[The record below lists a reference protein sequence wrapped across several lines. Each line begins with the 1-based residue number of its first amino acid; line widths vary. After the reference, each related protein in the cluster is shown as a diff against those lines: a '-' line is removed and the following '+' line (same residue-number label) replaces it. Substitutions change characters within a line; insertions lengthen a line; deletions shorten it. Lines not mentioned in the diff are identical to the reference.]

1 MKKFRLF
8 LSQVY
13 RTDDRQGT
21 SGVNEQDVVVWLKQ
35 KNLP

>member
-13 RTDDRQGT
+13 RTDYRRGT
-21 SGVNEQDVVVWLKQ
+21 SGVNEPDVVVRLKQ